1 VKKGDVPMDEKI
13 KVMPCACFSHDDQGG
28 RLRIDMEMPGVD
40 KKDISL
46 EMRKDSFCV
55 SAPRG
60 KDTEYSGC
68 FKLAHEIVPDKT
80 EAQYESGLLKIFAPI
95 KDWDHRVNVTIR

>member
-1 VKKGDVPMDEKI
+1 MDNKL
-13 KVMPCACFSHDDQGG
+13 KVMPCACFSHDDKEG
-28 RLRIDMEMPGVD
+28 RLRIDMELPGVD

-68 FKLAHEIVPDKT
+68 FNLAHEILPEKT
-80 EAQYESGLLKIFAPI
+80 EATYESGLLRIFAPI
-95 KDWDHRVNVTIR
+95 KDWDRRVNVTIQ

>member
-1 VKKGDVPMDEKI
+1 MERGGVLMDDKI
-13 KVMPCACFSHDDQGG
+13 KVMPCVCFSHDDQGG

-60 KDTEYSGC
+60 QETEYAGC
-68 FKLAHEIVPDKT
+68 FKLSHEILPEKA
-80 EAQYESGLLKIFAPI
+80 EAKYDSGMLTIFAPI
-95 KDWDHRVNVTIR
+95 KDWGRKVNVTIQ

>member
-1 VKKGDVPMDEKI
+1 MDNKI

-60 KDTEYSGC
+60 QDTEYSGC
-68 FKLAHEIVPDKT
+68 FTLAHEIVPEKT

>member
-1 VKKGDVPMDEKI
+1 MNERI

-28 RLRIDMEMPGVD
+28 RLRIDMELPGVD

-60 KDTEYSGC
+60 EDTDY
-68 FKLAHEIVPDKT
+68 
-80 EAQYESGLLKIFAPI
+80 
-95 KDWDHRVNVTIR
+95 

>member
-1 VKKGDVPMDEKI
+1 MDN
-13 KVMPCACFSHDDQGG
+13 KVRIMPCACFSHDDQGG
-28 RLRIDMEMPGVD
+28 GIRIDIEMPGVD

-60 KDTEYSGC
+60 QDTEYSGC
-68 FKLAHEIVPDKT
+68 FNLAHEVVPEKT
-80 EAQYESGLLKIFAPI
+80 EAKYESGLLRIFAPI
-95 KDWDHRVNVTIR
+95 KDWDRRVNVTIQ

>member
-1 VKKGDVPMDEKI
+1 
-13 KVMPCACFSHDDQGG
+13 
-28 RLRIDMEMPGVD
+28 MPGVS

-60 KDTEYSGC
+60 DSHYSGC
-68 FKLAHEIVPDKT
+68 FRLTHEVEPDRA
-80 EAQYESGLLKIFAPI
+80 EAKYEDGLLRVFAPI
-95 KDWDHRVNVTIR
+95 ILFLILPAPFPAVSDG